1 LALVLPLLFQ
11 KNKGFIM
18 AATNI
23 KLLENYIGQLAT
35 KNKVISQN
43 IANIGTEGY
52 VRQNIKFQDMFESE
66 LNGSIKRTNSRHI
79 QLSSADDLG
88 IKNNIFLDKSKEPNG
103 GINNVDI
110 ETEMAE
116 LAENAINFKFSSKKI
131 AGHFQQLREVI
142 KGGNS

>member
-1 LALVLPLLFQ
+1 
-11 KNKGFIM
+11 M

-23 KLLENYIGQLAT
+23 KLLENYMGHLAA

-52 VRQNIKFQDMFESE
+52 IRQNVKFQDMFKSE
-66 LNGSIKRTNSRHI
+66 INGSMKKTNNRHI
-79 QLSSADDLG
+79 QLSSSDDLS
-88 IKNNIFLDKSKEPNG
+88 IKDNIFLDKSKEPNG

-116 LAENAINFKFSSKKI
+116 LAENAINFKFTSKKI
-131 AGHFQQLREVI
+131 SGHFQQLREVI
-142 KGGNS
+142 KGGGSV

>member
-1 LALVLPLLFQ
+1 MALVLPLLL
-11 KNKGFIM
+11 KINGIIM
-18 AATNI
+18 AASNI
-23 KLLENYIGQLAT
+23 NLLESYISHLST

-52 VRQNIKFQDMFESE
+52 TRQNVKFNDVLSNEITSSLKKTE
-66 LNGSIKRTNSRHI
+66 NKHI
-79 QLSSADDLG
+79 NLSAPQETG
-88 IKNNIFLDKSKEPNG
+88 IENEIFLDKTKESNG

-131 AGHFQQLREVI
+131 ASHFQLMREVI
-142 KGGNS
+142 RGGRG